1 MLNKQFFT
9 SESVTEGDVY
19 KRQVINSI
27 NRSHIK
33 MGDDVVVIGG
43 GVMGLL
49 HVLCAKRQGAR
60 VILSETDAKRRAF
73 GLKLGADNVIDP
85 LEFDPVEPVSYTHL

>member
-1 MLNKQFFT
+1 MKPHSQNRLAC
-9 SESVTEGDVY
+9 
-19 KRQVINSI
+19 VINSI

-49 HVLCAKRQGAR
+49 HVCVRSDREHA
-60 VILSETDAKRRAF
+60 LS
-73 GLKLGADNVIDP
+73 
-85 LEFDPVEPVSYTHL
+85 